1 MMVQNWEFSFLK
13 DGLLRGRLRLPIFGM
28 FLLASRWIDYDK
40 EPSLGLDFETRIKS
54 IDILLHLD
62 GDSKGFKLLVGQ
74 VHESDSGET
83 RK

>member
-1 MMVQNWEFSFLK
+1 
-13 DGLLRGRLRLPIFGM
+13 M
-28 FLLASRWIDYDK
+28 FLLASRWIDCDK
-40 EPSLGLDFETRIKS
+40 EPSLGLDFERRIKR
-54 IDILLHLD
+54 IDILLHWD